1 MVTRAASGANQI
13 RQTCRTCRLLTGADA
28 PILWTHLDLAS
39 CDGTRMQE
47 KKQLIVTIG
56 FRAKPGMAARLER
69 ELRNRVPISRT
80 EAGTLD
86 YRLYRSTQNSDVFF
100 LFSRYLSDKAF
111 DIHLYQP
118 YSLTMLAELEELLA
132 DPPRVD
138 TYETV
143 LG

>member
-1 MVTRAASGANQI
+1 MK
-13 RQTCRTCRLLTGADA
+13 
-28 PILWTHLDLAS
+28 
-39 CDGTRMQE
+39 E

-56 FRAKPGMAARLER
+56 FRAKPGKAAELER

-80 EAGTLD
+80 EAGILD
-86 YRLYRSTQNSDVFF
+86 YRLYRSTTNADVFF
-100 LFSRYLSDKAF
+100 LFSRYVSEKSF

-118 YSLTMLAELEELLA
+118 YSLTFLAEVEELLA